1 MAEMERIFLF
11 FLALVFLAASS
22 LLIGHFLWRLLWKK
36 GKGEFTH
43 CRLSSFEEEVSSGD
57 FGYYG
62 KRALSLVDIYQEG
75 EKFLCIQT
83 QPSLASQ
90 G

>member
-11 FLALVFLAASS
+11 FLALVFLVASS
-22 LLIGHFLWRLLWKK
+22 LLIGHILWRLLWKK
-36 GKGEFTH
+36 GKGEITH

-62 KRALSLVDIYQEG
+62 KRALSLRGNGMYPTALI
-75 EKFLCIQT
+75 
-83 QPSLASQ
+83 A
-90 G
+90 